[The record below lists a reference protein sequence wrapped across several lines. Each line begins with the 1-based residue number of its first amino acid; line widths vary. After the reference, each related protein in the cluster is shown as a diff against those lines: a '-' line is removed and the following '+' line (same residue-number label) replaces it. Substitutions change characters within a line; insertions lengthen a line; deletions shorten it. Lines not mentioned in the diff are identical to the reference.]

1 MMTHNAHARTTIA
14 LLASFLL
21 ALPASAK
28 VTETFRQTYPLTADG
43 VISLENVNGDV
54 EIVGWDKNEVSLEAE
69 KRAKTDKDLARIE
82 IEIDAQPTRLTI
94 KSKHERKFNFLGNWP
109 NGEVRYKLMVPAGA
123 SLKKIDTVNS
133 DITVTGVRGPVDLDT
148 VNGTI
153 EASGLTANGRFDT
166 VNGSITV
173 DYDSLPEGT
182 KVLLDSVNGSCRIKL
197 PKDASFNLDA
207 DNVNG
212 RVTCDFPI
220 TLEKTGRH
228 HLRGKVG
235 NGGASVRLDSVNG
248 SLRVNSK

>member
-1 MMTHNAHARTTIA
+1 MKIHLLASVA
-14 LLASFLL
+14 LLAANTAL
-21 ALPASAK
+21 AT
-28 VTETFRQTYPLTADG
+28 VTEKFDQTYPLTADG
-43 VISLENVNGDV
+43 VVSLENINGDV
-54 EIVGWDKNEVSLEAE
+54 EIVGWEKNEVSLEAV
-69 KRAKTDKDLARIE
+69 KRAKSDEGLQQIE
-82 IEIDAQPTRLTI
+82 ILVDREPSRLSI
-94 KSKHERKFNFLGNWP
+94 KTKYPKGKWGFFWFGGN
-109 NGEVRYKLMVPAGA
+109 NGRAEVRYKLMVPAGA

-133 DITVTGVRGPVDLDT
+133 DITVRGVRGAMDLDT

-166 VNGSITV
+166 VNGSITI

-197 PKDASFNLDA
+197 PKDASFNLEA

-212 RVTCDFPI
+212 RVSCDLPI

-248 SLRVNSK
+248 SLRVTSK